1 MKKINQEKI
10 KSLLERNVEKIIDR
24 DRLEV
29 LLKSGKKLRIKYG
42 VDVTSPLLHLG
53 HAVNLWKMR
62 EFQELGHKVIFL
74 IGDFTTRIGDPTG
87 RSLTRPVISKKQI
100 ERDAKEYKRQ
110 ISKILLTNSSV
121 FEERRNSEWYDK
133 MSLSEFLSLA
143 SKITHARLIKRDM
156 FQARI
161 EEGREIY
168 IHEFLYPILQ
178 GYDSVMLKADLT
190 IIGEDQLFN
199 ELIGRY
205 YQEVF
210 YQDPQCI
217 ITTTITPGLDGRE
230 KQSKSLGN
238 YIAILD
244 KPAEKY
250 GKIMSIPDNLIIPY
264 FKVYTKLSLEEI
276 GQIEKDLKSG
286 VNPRDMKARL
296 AYEIV
301 KIYHG
306 EKKAKEAE
314 REFEKIFRK
323 KEIPS
328 KIKTIKIKRQKI
340 SIIDLLVRVNLA
352 SSKSEARRMVEQNAV
367 KIDKKLINDWREMI
381 DLRKGMIIQ
390 VGKRRFI
397 RLDVKNKKD

>member
-264 FKVYTKLSLEEI
+264 FKVYTKLSLEEV
-276 GQIEKDLKSG
+276 GRIEKDLKSG

>member
-210 YQDPQCI
+210 HQDPQCI

-264 FKVYTKLSLEEI
+264 FKVYTKLSLEEV
-276 GQIEKDLKSG
+276 GRIEKDLKSG

-397 RLDVKNKKD
+397 RLDIKNKKD

>member
-210 YQDPQCI
+210 HQDPQCI

-264 FKVYTKLSLEEI
+264 FKVYTKLSLEEV
-276 GQIEKDLKSG
+276 GRIEKDLKSG

>member
-1 MKKINQEKI
+1 MKKITQKKI
-10 KSLLERNVEKIIDR
+10 KSLLERNVEKIIDQ
-24 DRLEV
+24 DRLEF

-205 YQEVF
+205 YQEAF
-210 YQDPQCI
+210 HQDPQCI

-244 KPAEKY
+244 KPVEKY

-264 FKVYTKLSLEEI
+264 FRVYTKLSLEEI
-276 GQIEKDLKSG
+276 GQIEKDLKRG
-286 VNPRDMKARL
+286 VNPRDIKARL

-314 REFEKIFRK
+314 REFEKVFRK

-367 KIDKKLINDWREMI
+367 KIDKKLINNWREMI